1 MNNEIPD
8 KLIGYI
14 DGDKKNIK
22 YNNLFL
28 VDVIVKEP
36 ISKKPIKR
44 LEPIRRQYIKDIE
57 LVYEVIISKGKGK
70 MTAKL
75 QMMFIKI
82 INELSRKFYYKNG
95 RDREDCISHAILS
108 LFENWNTFNELK
120 YNKALPYYTEIA
132 KRAMAKCMNI
142 LKGKNKQSDLM
153 PNNISLSNWM

>member
-1 MNNEIPD
+1 MIEKTKLQERCEFFIKKGWTYNYTEGIIYSHKQRVITSLVIRNMTDMDTSIPRQFFCWYCMNNEIPD

-22 YNNLFL
+22 YNNLYL

-44 LEPIRRQYIKDIE
+44 LEPIRKQYIKDIE

-70 MTAKL
+70 MTTKL

-82 INELSRKFYYKNG
+82 VNELSRKFYYKNG
-95 RDREDCISHAILS
+95 RDGRCL
-108 LFENWNTFNELK
+108 
-120 YNKALPYYTEIA
+120 
-132 KRAMAKCMNI
+132 
-142 LKGKNKQSDLM
+142 
-153 PNNISLSNWM
+153 